1 MATMGAVGLAA
12 CSSGNKNPSALV
24 AKQLVRQQNRASAV
38 KASVS
43 ANNQS
48 TNGFSV
54 AVDSVTYP
62 NVSVADIADEG
73 VVTVAPL
80 VNDKPGDVAGFTV
93 VRQGTSTNVTVPIRV
108 QLRSGTYRVALYSGS
123 RSPSAAERPLAGTDV
138 TLSVP

>member
-1 MATMGAVGLAA
+1 M
-12 CSSGNKNPSALV
+12 
-24 AKQLVRQQNRASAV
+24 
-38 KASVS
+38 
-43 ANNQS
+43 
-48 TNGFSV
+48 
-54 AVDSVTYP
+54 DSVTYP

-108 QLRSGTYRVALYSGS
+108 HLRSGTYRVAPYSGS
-123 RSPSAAERPLAGTDV
+123 RSPSAAELPLAGTDV